1 MYDVILK
8 ILFERPKILD
18 EINDYK
24 KIADSYFDFLA
35 QCFPVMS
42 ASDEF
47 DFLPRAENAA
57 DHYDK
62 LDQLEPGAIVEIIDV
77 LKRFQNKFIAATN
90 EIRDLDE
97 YIDLE
102 LLKANSAGILLELET
117 KRSWTYNPLL
127 YLKIAFIGLDH
138 ALNKPSE
145 SSQEAVERTLARL
158 SSIPDVLGQG
168 INNIRSIPE
177 TYYQASLRMVQDCNL
192 YLDEIAESLSKRFPA
207 DQDRILKISQNTR
220 ASLHKYHQF
229 LTAKSF
235 KPDRKFAVSTLEIS
249 LKNHFLSI
257 HSPEE
262 IFNIAIDEWH
272 HILGKL
278 QELQAQIDATKS
290 WEQLYH
296 DYTPHEAPET
306 EIIDLYRDEID
317 RLRAFFSLNGFSAE
331 LLSAP
336 VKIKYT
342 PTYLKSVRSSASFAA
357 AFSRDPN
364 EESYFYIST
373 QFAQHNS
380 AETDRHLQRRLN
392 REFKMLTAHET
403 IPGHHFLD
411 SFRRKISNPIRRQI
425 ESPLFY
431 EGWAS
436 YAESMLIEYGYLTDP
451 LELLVSLKR
460 QLWRS
465 ARCQIDVGFTI
476 GKLKEDKAI
485 ELLKTCGFDGAEA
498 SRQLD
503 RFRLNP
509 GYQLCY
515 GYGSHEFK
523 RLKEKYSHRSESK
536 DFYESLLSGGEL
548 PFHLIEKRFENLH
561 LK

>member
-1 MYDVILK
+1 
-8 ILFERPKILD
+8 LD
-18 EINDYK
+18 RSNTYQK
-24 KIADSYFDFLA
+24 LADSYFNFLA
-35 QCFPVMS
+35 ERFPVMC

-57 DHYDK
+57 RHYDK
-62 LDQLEPGAIVEIIDV
+62 LDQIDTSAIEDAIDQLKSYHQQFKAANQQTGDLEQIID
-77 LKRFQNKFIAATN
+77 LK
-90 EIRDLDE
+90 
-97 YIDLE
+97 
-102 LLKANSAGILLELET
+102 LLKANTAGILIELDA
-117 KRSWTYNPLL
+117 KRSWQYNPLL
-127 YLKIAFIGLDH
+127 YLKSGFIGLDH
-138 ALNKPSE
+138 ALHKPAE
-145 SSQEAVERTLARL
+145 SATEVADRTLSRL
-158 SSIPDVLGQG
+158 SSIPHILEQG
-168 INNIRSIPE
+168 IENIRSVPE
-177 TYYQASLRMVQDCNL
+177 THYQASLRMVQDCRE
-192 YLDEIAESLSKRFPA
+192 YLTETCALSKRFPSNQGTFLKAIHNA
-207 DQDRILKISQNTR
+207 DTALKKFHR
-220 ASLHKYHQF
+220 F
-229 LTAKSF
+229 LTSQCPE
-235 KPDRKFAVSTLEIS
+235 PDRQFAASTLEIS
-249 LKNHFLSI
+249 LKDHFLSA
-257 HSPEE
+257 HSANE
-262 IFNIAIDEWH
+262 IFAIANNEWHEILEKLQKIQSQIDEN
-272 HILGKL
+272 K
-278 QELQAQIDATKS
+278 T

-296 DYTPHEAPET
+296 AFIPQPVSES
-306 EIIDLYRDEID
+306 EIVDLYEDEIH
-317 RLRAFFSLNGFSAE
+317 RLREFFSQNGFSEE

-336 VKIKYT
+336 VNIEYT

-357 AFSRDPN
+357 AFSRDPR
-364 EESYFYIST
+364 EKSYFYIST
-373 QFAQHNS
+373 NFPQHHS
-380 AETDRHLQRRLN
+380 RETNHHLQRRLN
-392 REFKMLTAHET
+392 REYKMLTAHET

-411 SFRRKISNPIRRQI
+411 SFRRRLTNSIRRQI

-476 GKLKEDKAI
+476 GKLKEEKAI

-523 RLKEKYSHRSESK
+523 RLKEKYGHRSESQ
-536 DFYESLLSGGEL
+536 DFYGFLLSGGEL
-548 PFHLIEKRFENLH
+548 PFHLIEKRFENRH

>member
-1 MYDVILK
+1 MN
-8 ILFERPKILD
+8 

-24 KIADSYFDFLA
+24 NIADSYFNFLA
-35 QCFPVMS
+35 EHFPVMC

-57 DHYDK
+57 FHYDRI
-62 LDQLEPGAIVEIIDV
+62 DQLESGTIKECIDQ
-77 LKRFQNKFIAATN
+77 LQRFHKQFDVANN
-90 EIRDLDE
+90 EEKDLDAF
-97 YIDLE
+97 IDLK
-102 LLKANSAGILLELET
+102 LLKANAAGILIELDI
-117 KRSWTYNPLL
+117 KRSWQYNPLL
-127 YLKIAFIGLDH
+127 YLKVAFIGLDH
-138 ALNKPSE
+138 ALNKPAE
-145 SSQEAVERTLARL
+145 SSKEVIERSLARL

-168 INNIRSIPE
+168 IQNIQSVPE
-177 TYYQASLRMVQDCNL
+177 TYYQASLRMVKDCRK
-192 YLDEIAESLSKRFPA
+192 YMDEVGKALSMQFTD
-207 DQDRILKISQNTR
+207 DQARIVTILRN
-220 ASLHKYHQF
+220 AAAFLEKYNQF
-229 LTAKSF
+229 LISKSPE
-235 KPDRKFAVSTLEIS
+235 PDRQFAVSTLETS
-249 LKNHFLSI
+249 LRDHFLSI

-262 IFNIAIDEWH
+262 IFEIAIDEWQQ
-272 HILGKL
+272 ILRKL
-278 QELQAQIDATKS
+278 QALQSQIDANKS
-290 WEQLYH
+290 WEQIYH
-296 DYTPHEAPET
+296 DYTPHEGTET
-306 EIIDLYRDEID
+306 KIIDLYGKEID
-317 RLRAFFSLNGFSAE
+317 HLRAYFSKNGFSAE
-331 LLSAP
+331 LLNAP

-357 AFSRDPN
+357 AFSRDPK
-364 EESYFYIST
+364 EDSYFYIST

-380 AETDRHLQRRLN
+380 KETDHHLQRRLN

-411 SFRRKISNPIRRQI
+411 SFRRRLANPIRRQI

-451 LELLVSLKR
+451 LELLVSFKR

-476 GKLKEDKAI
+476 GRLTEQKAI
-485 ELLKTCGFDGAEA
+485 ELLKICGFDAAEA
-498 SRQLD
+498 SRQQD

-523 RLKEKYSHRSESK
+523 QLKKKFGHLFESK
-536 DFYESLLSGGEL
+536 EFYEFLLSGGEL
-548 PFHLIEKRFENLH
+548 PFHLIEKRFEKHH